1 LITQDIMKQQQKEH
15 GTGNLP
21 KEQIDEGLALTKHL
35 NYNMDLSFKY
45 KGKKTG
51 KW

>member
-1 LITQDIMKQQQKEH
+1 MMKQQQKEPV
-15 GTGNLP
+15 NFP
-21 KEQIDEGLALTKHL
+21 KEKIDEGLALTKHL

-45 KGKKTG
+45 KGKKEG